1 MQSVNNYLSERF
13 LSKTT
18 FLVLITRVL
27 ALDTDLDISLCFLD
41 VILDIKW
48 MYHISSNRLEYTFA
62 YIKKF

>member
-1 MQSVNNYLSERF
+1 MQSVNNCLSERF